1 MVHLRW
7 RQNAQL
13 YVGGLMAND
22 WASAIPVVTVPE
34 GIDRKRVTLVVP
46 YYQNASFLETQ
57 AAVWRTYPEG
67 VSVVVIDDGSPQPA
81 KLPSGLGGIAR
92 LFRIEQDVPWNWLA
106 ARNIGA
112 HHADEGWLLL
122 TDMDHVVP
130 VETMIASVY
139 GQHDPKVVY
148 GFSRREHTGAVV
160 QPHSASFL
168 MTRELFW
175 KIGGYDEALSGH
187 YGTDGVYRKEIRKH
201 ATMQILSDVLVRYEF
216 VDDSSTSAYQR
227 KLPKDTA
234 EIQRLVSARSRDW
247 TPRVLSFP
255 YHEVSQ

>member
-1 MVHLRW
+1 
-7 RQNAQL
+7 
-13 YVGGLMAND
+13 MASN
-22 WASAIPVVTVPE
+22 WAASIPVVTVKPASTP
-34 GIDRKRVTLVVP
+34 KPLTLIVP
-46 YYQNASFLETQ
+46 YYENPRFLETQ

-67 VSVVVIDDGSPQPA
+67 VSIVVVDDGSPTPA
-81 KLPSGLGGIAR
+81 ELPPHMDGRVR

-112 HHADEGWLLL
+112 HHAEDGWLLL

-130 VETMIASVY
+130 AETMRAVLY
-139 GQHDPKVVY
+139 GQHDPKIVY
-148 GFSRREHTGAVV
+148 GFSRREHTGKAIP
-160 QPHSASFL
+160 PHSASFL

-175 KIGGYDEALSGH
+175 TIGGYDEALSGH

-201 ATMQILSDVLVRYEF
+201 ASMRILSDALVRHEY
-216 VDDSSTSAYQR
+216 VGDSSTSTYQR

-234 EIQRLVSARSRDW
+234 EIQRLVAARQPDW

-255 YHEVSQ
+255 YHEVRA